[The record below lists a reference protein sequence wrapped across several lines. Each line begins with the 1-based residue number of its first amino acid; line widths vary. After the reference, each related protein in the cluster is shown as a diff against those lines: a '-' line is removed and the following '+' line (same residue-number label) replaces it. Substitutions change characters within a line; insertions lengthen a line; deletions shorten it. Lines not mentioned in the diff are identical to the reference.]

1 MEVSQGEIEGWEAR
15 YPALRD
21 VWPLTPLQSG
31 LLFHTLLTGDAET
44 DAYQVQLTF
53 QLTGRTDPQRM
64 RAAGQAL
71 LDRHANLRSAFVPHG
86 GSGWVQLVTEGV
98 ELPWSE
104 RDLRHLPEAE
114 RLAELEAF
122 LAEDHTVHFD
132 PATPPLLRLALVR
145 MTDDHSELVLTAHH
159 ALFDGW
165 SIPVLIQDLL
175 RLYGVSGGASALPQ
189 VRGYRDFLV
198 WLDGQDQD
206 AASRAWAAELEG
218 VDEPTLLAPVAPAG
232 TSRAATGFGHVDVT
246 LPEAD
251 AQLVARRAGE
261 LGVTV
266 NTLVQGA
273 WALLLGQL
281 TGRQDVVFG
290 ATVSGRPSAVD
301 GVDSMVGMFINTLPV
316 RVPLS
321 PHVTLAGLMTE
332 IQGRQAALME
342 HHHHGLTDIQRST
355 GLQTLFD
362 TLVVFESYPAD
373 GAALAEA
380 NEAAGLTCTGI
391 RPFSTTHYPLMLAA
405 DLDPHLRVTLQYQD
419 GVFDR
424 PYIESIAQRFGTV
437 LRRLV
442 TESGRTLAEVD
453 LLTPEERDHLLTG
466 LNETAEPVPDIT
478 LAEIFEQQVART
490 PDATALI
497 SGELTLTYAELNRRA
512 NRLAHW
518 LVGRGVRPESR
529 VAVALPRSAEQLV
542 ALLAV
547 TKAGGA
553 WLPVD
558 PAYPADRIA
567 FLLQDA
573 EPMLLLTTSEF
584 AGSIP
589 AGIPTGVLDDPDPA
603 ARPDSG
609 SEANPTDDDRPVALD
624 PRHPAYVI
632 YTSGSTGL
640 PKGVVVPHT
649 PLAALARTE
658 IERFQVT
665 AESRVLA
672 ITSPSFDISVMEWL
686 VAFAAGATLVVPPG
700 RQVGEALAATL
711 ADAEISVGLIATAT
725 LATVPPGR
733 FPHLRTLGVGGE
745 AVPPG
750 IVENWSPDRRLING
764 FGPTETTCVATLSD
778 PLTADG
784 GAPPIGRAVL
794 NTRLYVLDAWLRPV
808 PLGVAGELYIAGR
821 GLSRG
826 YLDRH
831 SLTAERFVA
840 DPFGEPGTRMYR
852 TGDQVRRRPDGQ
864 LDYLGRIDDQVKI
877 RGFRIEPGEIASVLD
892 THPRVAQA
900 AVLALAGRTAAMGK
914 RLVGYVVP
922 RDGDVGP
929 GQLRAF
935 LAERL
940 PEHMVPTAF
949 VLLDRLPMTPNGK
962 LDKAA
967 LPEPE
972 VTGAEYRAPRTEA
985 ERLLAG
991 LFAELL
997 GLERVGTD
1005 DNFFALGGHSLLVTR
1020 LVSRVRETAG
1030 AEIPVRTV
1038 FDAPTVAAL
1047 AVHLTTGGP
1056 VRPAL
1061 RRGAVTAG
1069 PVPLSFA
1076 QRRLWFMHRFDGPSA
1091 TYNIPLA
1098 LRLRGTV
1105 DEAALEAALRD
1116 VVVRHESLRTVFV
1129 EDEAGVA
1136 FQRVLPVD
1144 GFELRMPVT
1153 DASPDELEDAVAR
1166 AMGHRFDLAAEIP
1179 IHATLFRGGPEEYVL
1194 ALVTHHIAADGESM
1208 GPLARDLS
1216 RAYTARCEGRSPEW
1230 AELPVQYTDYTLWQ
1244 RELLGDESDPESL
1257 VSVQADYW
1265 RRELSGAPQPLQLP
1279 TDRPRPPVAGHRG
1292 DMVEFT
1298 LDADLLGAV
1307 RDLAR
1312 ANDVTMSMIMQ
1323 SALAVLLGQLGGGE
1337 DVSIGSPIAGRN
1349 DEALADLVGF
1359 FVNTWVLRVDLSGN
1373 PTFDEVLERVRGK
1386 A

>member
-1 MEVSQGEIEGWEAR
+1 PV
-15 YPALRD
+15 
-21 VWPLTPLQSG
+21 
-31 LLFHTLLTGDAET
+31 
-44 DAYQVQLTF
+44 
-53 QLTGRTDPQRM
+53 RM

-71 LDRHANLRSAFVPHG
+71 LERHANLRTAFVPHG

-98 ELPWSE
+98 ELPWRE
-104 RDLRHLPEAE
+104 VDLRHLPEAE
-114 RLAELEAF
+114 RHAELERF

-132 PATPPLLRLALVR
+132 PAAPPLLRLALVR
-145 MTDDHSELVLTAHH
+145 MTEDHSELVLTTHH
-159 ALFDGW
+159 VLFDGW
-165 SIPVLIQDLL
+165 SIPVLMQDLL
-175 RLYGVSGGASALPQ
+175 RLYGASGAASALPQ

-198 WLDGQDQD
+198 WLDGQDHD
-206 AASRAWAAELEG
+206 AAAQAWATELEG
-218 VDEPTLLAPVAPAG
+218 VDEPTLLAPVAPGGA
-232 TSRAATGFGHVDVT
+232 SRPATGFGSVDAT
-246 LPEAD
+246 LPEAE
-251 AQLVARRAGE
+251 AHLVARRAGE

-290 ATVSGRPSAVD
+290 ATVSGRPPAVG
-301 GVDSMVGMFINTLPV
+301 GVDSMIGMFINTLPV

-321 PHVTLAGLMTE
+321 PAATLAELMTG
-332 IQGRQAALME
+332 IQHRQAALME

-373 GAALAEA
+373 SAALAEA
-380 NEAAGLTCTGI
+380 NDAAGITCTGI

-405 DLDPHLRVTLQYQD
+405 DLDPYLRVTLQYQD
-419 GVFDR
+419 GVLDR
-424 PYIESIAQRFGTV
+424 PYVEEIARRFRTV
-437 LRRLV
+437 LWSLV

-453 LLTPEERDHLLTG
+453 LLTADEREYLITG
-466 LNETAEPVPDIT
+466 LNDTAAAVPDLT
-478 LAEIFEQQVART
+478 LPEVFEQQAART

-497 SGELTLTYAELNRRA
+497 SGELTLTYGELNRRA

-518 LVGRGVRPESR
+518 LIARGVRPEAR

-558 PAYPADRIA
+558 PGYPADRIA
-567 FLLQDA
+567 FLLEDA
-573 EPMLLLTTSEF
+573 EPMLTLTSVEF
-584 AGSIP
+584 AGGLP
-589 AGIPTGVLDDPDPA
+589 GGIPTASLDDPDPA
-603 ARPDSG
+603 TRPEGG
-609 SEANPTDDDRPVALD
+609 SEADPTDADRLAPLD
-624 PRHPAYVI
+624 PRHPVYVI

-640 PKGVVVPHT
+640 PKGVVVPHKA
-649 PLAALARTE
+649 LASLARTE
-658 IERFQVT
+658 IERFEVT
-665 AESRVLA
+665 PESRVLA
-672 ITSPSFDISVMEWL
+672 CTSPSFDISVMEWL

-700 RQVGEALAATL
+700 RQVGEVLAATL
-711 ADAEISVGLIATAT
+711 TDAEISVGLIATAT
-725 LATVPPGR
+725 LASVPPR
-733 FPHLRTLGVGGE
+733 PFPHLRTLGVGGE

-750 IVENWSPDRRLING
+750 IVETWSPGRRLING

-808 PLGVAGELYIAGR
+808 PLGVPGELYIAGG
-821 GLSRG
+821 GLGRG
-826 YLDRH
+826 YLDRY

-840 DPFGEPGTRMYR
+840 DPFGDPGSRMYR

-892 THPRVAQA
+892 THPGVARA
-900 AVLALAGRTAAMGK
+900 TVLALAGRTAAMGK

-922 RDGDVGP
+922 RDGDTTP
-929 GQLRAF
+929 EQLRAF

-949 VLLDRLPMTPNGK
+949 VLLDHLPMTPNGK

-972 VTGAEYRAPRTEA
+972 VTGAEYRAPRTGD

-997 GLERVGTD
+997 GLERVGID

-1020 LVSRVRETAG
+1020 LVSRIRETAG
-1030 AEIPVRTV
+1030 AEVAVRAV
-1038 FDAPTVAAL
+1038 FDAPTIAAL
-1047 AVHLTTGGP
+1047 AAHLPAGGA

-1061 RRGAVTAG
+1061 RRSEAVDG

-1105 DEAALEAALRD
+1105 DAGALEAALRD
-1116 VVVRHESLRTVFV
+1116 VVVRHESLRTVFG

-1136 FQRVLPVD
+1136 HQKVLPAG
-1144 GFELRMPVT
+1144 GFELLMPVI
-1153 DASPDELEDAVAR
+1153 DLAPEEMEDAVAR
-1166 AMGHRFDLAAEIP
+1166 AMGHRFDLATEIP
-1179 IHATLFRGGPEEYVL
+1179 IRATLFRGAPQEYVL

-1216 RAYTARCEGRSPEW
+1216 RAYRARCEGAAPVW
-1230 AELPVQYTDYTLWQ
+1230 DELP
-1244 RELLGDESDPESL
+1244 
-1257 VSVQADYW
+1257 
-1265 RRELSGAPQPLQLP
+1265 
-1279 TDRPRPPVAGHRG
+1279 
-1292 DMVEFT
+1292 
-1298 LDADLLGAV
+1298 
-1307 RDLAR
+1307 
-1312 ANDVTMSMIMQ
+1312 
-1323 SALAVLLGQLGGGE
+1323 
-1337 DVSIGSPIAGRN
+1337 
-1349 DEALADLVGF
+1349 
-1359 FVNTWVLRVDLSGN
+1359 
-1373 PTFDEVLERVRGK
+1373 
-1386 A
+1386 